1 MKIDWKTKLSS
12 RKFWAGVVSFVSAI
26 LLAFNVD
33 EMTTNQIITIVTGIG
48 ALVVYMCAETY
59 VDTKRLSLQTE
70 EQKTANITML
80 IDYENCD
87 NTANTENAE
96 NAESK

>member
-48 ALVVYMCAETY
+48 ALVVYICAETY
-59 VDTKRLSLQTE
+59 VDTKRLSLQAE
-70 EQKTANITML
+70 EQKAENITML
-80 IDYENCD
+80 IDYEN
-87 NTANTENAE
+87 NTAIENCGNAENAE
-96 NAESK
+96 NA

>member
-48 ALVVYMCAETY
+48 ALVVYICAETY

-70 EQKTANITML
+70 EQKTENITML
-80 IDYENCD
+80 IDYENC
-87 NTANTENAE
+87 TTTENCDNAE
-96 NAESK
+96 NAKNN